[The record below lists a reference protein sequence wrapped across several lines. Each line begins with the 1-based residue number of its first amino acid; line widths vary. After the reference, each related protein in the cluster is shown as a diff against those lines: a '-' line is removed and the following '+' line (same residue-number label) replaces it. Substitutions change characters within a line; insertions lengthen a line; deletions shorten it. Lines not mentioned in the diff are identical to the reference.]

1 MQDDGL
7 FKDFGFGVRAAKRN
21 AASIKSYEG
30 SVAPVGTV
38 SAASLQG
45 MSCTAQMQNN
55 WGTTSWYTPCA
66 DYLISN
72 TAAVRKAVTG
82 SSTAKALDPGSYF
95 ADEEKN
101 YALYGKAHTGWETAG
116 IPFDAVLG
124 MRISRPIRT
133 CWATRRATAS
143 TCQPRR
149 RRATPRI
156 CRAPTSRPR
165 CATTAGTLLG
175 DQDPDPSDFA
185 QLNPGTAYITPNGTT
200 VLATASAA
208 IRT

>member
-1 MQDDGL
+1 LFDRYGQDHGSSTDWRADGTYTMQDDGL

-72 TAAVRKAVTG
+72 TAACARPLPAAAPPKRWILARTSPTKRRTTPCTARLTRAG
-82 SSTAKALDPGSYF
+82 KLPAFRSTRYWACASQDRFGP
-95 ADEEKN
+95 
-101 YALYGKAHTGWETAG
+101 AG
-116 IPFDAVLG
+116 
-124 MRISRPIRT
+124 
-133 CWATRRATAS
+133 
-143 TCQPRR
+143 
-149 RRATPRI
+149 
-156 CRAPTSRPR
+156 
-165 CATTAGTLLG
+165 
-175 DQDPDPSDFA
+175 
-185 QLNPGTAYITPNGTT
+185 
-200 VLATASAA
+200 
-208 IRT
+208 